1 MGSALALGRRQLGPL
16 RVKGGCRRQVD
27 GTAGLP
33 SAPEMPCAR
42 RQLRLVPQAD
52 SHTTPRMDIIRA
64 RSYLLVTVPRFR
76 REASKTI
83 TNNFTGVDAG
93 IPG

>member
-42 RQLRLVPQAD
+42 RQLRLVPKAEVRVSVND
-52 SHTTPRMDIIRA
+52 TTQLD
-64 RSYLLVTVPRFR
+64 YLAELSVPRR
-76 REASKTI
+76 RRVI
-83 TNNFTGVDAG
+83 
-93 IPG
+93 